1 MNWVLNLVYIHFSLS
16 NKTVTTLK
24 ENRTLVNVSPEAV
37 TLTVEDLMGL
47 NDNDEPVIPGIEMK
61 GLSSPISRRHHA
73 LIRMEALRRKCSTRT
88 LIKSWLRENVRDWI
102 IEPVESPQSSRTALQ
117 R

>member
-1 MNWVLNLVYIHFSLS
+1 
-16 NKTVTTLK
+16 
-24 ENRTLVNVSPEAV
+24 
-37 TLTVEDLMGL
+37 MGL

-73 LIRMEALRRKCSTRT
+73 LRRMEALRRKCSTRT